1 MFNMFPEDVT
11 AEPGF
16 AGTIFDPTC
25 DEKKT
30 WTNPNNPV
38 LKYSLPDQVESI
50 TAVTNGT
57 LSHKAVVTNIY
68 QETIAGDRILL
79 RVTGHVSAYQMELK
93 PYSLEK
99 MGASM
104 KSFFDTQLPNNY
116 AENPA
121 KFQEFV
127 GLFGT
132 HYFTRADFGG
142 VMILEVE
149 TSKDYSEKLTE
160 KDLQLKASIA
170 YDEIFTANGTHHT
183 ANNLTDKAFAQA
195 SNIKSYYYGGNAH
208 LINTGSDGFKKWL
221 DSALAQPWLFGG
233 KLEQITSFL
242 PAGLKKNAVQ
252 TAVNIKL
259 DWAALDEMTTGLG
272 YLKQNPHIDMA
283 KANSFITHK

>member
-1 MFNMFPEDVT
+1 MFPEDVT